1 MANINIIDCGAVA
14 DGKTSSTKAIASA
27 VAECVK
33 QGGGRIYVPSG
44 TFLTGPIFLE
54 SNTEL
59 YLEAGAT
66 LLFTNDISE
75 YPVVT
80 SRWEGVKRE
89 CYASLI
95 NADNAENVSV
105 TGRGTIDGQGE
116 FWWKIFRAKENKYP
130 RPKMI
135 APYGCKNVTISGV
148 TLKNSPSWTIN
159 TILCDNITID
169 NVTIK
174 NPYDSPNTD
183 GIDPESCSNIHIS
196 NCHIDVGDDC
206 IAIKAG
212 TEDTEERI
220 PCKNIVIDNCTMVHG
235 HGGVVLGSE
244 MSGSIVNVAISNC
257 VFENTDRGIRLKS
270 RRYRGGVV
278 EDIRVNN
285 VIMENVL
292 CPFIANLYYMWGPRG
307 QDPDVCDKAPA
318 PVTKDTPAFRRLHF
332 SNMTCK
338 NVNASAGYFYGL
350 AEMYV
355 EDCTFENIYIS
366 MAENAIPGI
375 PAMLVGAEEV
385 CRKGFFLCNT
395 KDITFNN
402 VKVEGVEGPAFELEN
417 SERIT
422 FTNIVNKNNRTNAQ
436 TVVQK
441 NCTDC
446 NEYK

>member
-1 MANINIIDCGAVA
+1 MYNILDFGAVK
-14 DGKTSSTKAIASA
+14 DGKTLCTKAINEALEKCSL
-27 VAECVK
+27 E
-33 QGGGRIYVPSG
+33 GGGKVYVPAG
-44 TFLTGPIFLE
+44 TFLTGPIYLK

-59 YLEAGAT
+59 HLEAGAT
-66 LLFTNDISE
+66 LLFTDDITQYE
-75 YPVVT
+75 VVD
-80 SRWEGVKRE
+80 SRWEGVLRK

-95 NADNAENVSV
+95 NAYNEENISL
-105 TGRGTIDGQGE
+105 TGRGTLDGQGE
-116 FWWKIFRAKENKYP
+116 FWWKLFRNKENEYP

-135 APYGCKNVTISGV
+135 APYECKNVLIRDL

-169 NVTIK
+169 NITIK

-212 TEDTEERI
+212 TEDTEERVA
-220 PCKNIVIDNCTMVHG
+220 CKNIVIENCTMVHG

-244 MSGSIVNVAISNC
+244 MSGSIVNVAINNC

-307 QDPDVCDKAPA
+307 QDPDVCDKNPA

-338 NVNASAGYFYGL
+338 NVNASAGFFYGL

-366 MAENAIPGI
+366 ISDNAKPGI

-385 CRKGFFLCNT
+385 KEKGFFLCNT
-395 KDITFNN
+395 RDIKFNN
-402 VKVEGVEGPAFELEN
+402 VTVVGVDGPAFEIEN
-417 SERIT
+417 SENIT
-422 FTNIVNKNNRTNAQ
+422 LSNCVNKKNRSSSPLLS
-436 TVVQK
+436 QK
-441 NCTDC
+441 NCTNIKEDA
-446 NEYK
+446 E